1 MSQETPIGN
10 LGGNMG
16 GNMGGNSMNQ
26 EDSRLVDSILDDLN
40 NSGQQQQQQQQ
51 QHQMPM
57 EGGLPQEMTQEQ
69 HRAML
74 EHRQQ
79 QMMQQH
85 MMQQHMMQQQQQQ
98 EQSSLS
104 LIDKLQGQ
112 WKSILLVVVLS
123 VVINMGYVDDL
134 FKMNDNTFFIQE
146 NGALNIQATIIKAI
160 VIGGVFF
167 IVNNLIPM

>member
-10 LGGNMG
+10 LG

-40 NSGQQQQQQQQ
+40 NSSQQQQQQQQ
-51 QHQMPM
+51 QKHQMPM

-85 MMQQHMMQQQQQQ
+85 MMQQHMMQQQQQQQQ